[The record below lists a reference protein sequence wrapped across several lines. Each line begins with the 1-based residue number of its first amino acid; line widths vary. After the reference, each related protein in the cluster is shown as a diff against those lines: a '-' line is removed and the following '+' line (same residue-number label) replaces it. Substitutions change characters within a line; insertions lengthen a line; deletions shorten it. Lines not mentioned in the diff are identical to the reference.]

1 MENSTEIYLK
11 EIGKIPLL
19 TTEEEVELAKRIEAG
34 DEEARKKFCESNLK
48 LVISIAKKYI
58 SYGIPLL
65 DLVQE
70 GNIGLMKAIDN
81 FDYRK
86 GHKFS
91 TYATYWIR
99 QAITVAVKNQ
109 SRLIRLPE
117 NINIKVN
124 QILRTR
130 NQLMQE
136 TGFEPVPEEIAE
148 RTGIDLDEVNDL
160 LESSQ
165 FPFSLDVDVS
175 PNDNSK
181 AFDETGQLRDFISDD
196 ESISPEKNID
206 LLSLREELEQALNVL
221 NDQEKEVIRMRF
233 GLDDGVV
240 KTQKEVGD
248 EFGLTKTRIGQIERK
263 ALSKLKNPEVQRVLI
278 DFVWQ

>member
-48 LVISIAKKYI
+48 LVVSIAKKYI
-58 SYGIPLL
+58 NYGIPLL
-65 DLVQE
+65 DLIQE

-99 QAITVAVKNQ
+99 QAIRIAVKNQ

-124 QILRTR
+124 RVLCAR

-136 TGFEPVPEEIAE
+136 TGFEPTPEEIAE
-148 RTGIDLDEVNDL
+148 KTGIDPDEIDEL
-160 LESSQ
+160 LKSSQ
-165 FPFSLDVDVS
+165 FPFSLDMDIN
-175 PNDNSK
+175 PNDNLK
-181 AFDETGQLRDFISDD
+181 AFDEAGQLRDFISDD
-196 ESISPEKNID
+196 RSISPEKNVD
-206 LLSLREELEQALNVL
+206 LLFLKKELEAVFDVL
-221 NDQEKEVIRMRF
+221 NDQEREVLRMRF
-233 GLDDGVV
+233 GLDDGMV
-240 KTQKEVGD
+240 KTQKQVGD
-248 EFGLTKTRIGQIERK
+248 KFGVTKTRIGQIERK

>member
-11 EIGKIPLL
+11 EIGDIPLL

-58 SYGIPLL
+58 NYGIPLL
-65 DLVQE
+65 DLIQE

-99 QAITVAVKNQ
+99 QAIRIAVKNQ

-130 NQLMQE
+130 NQLIQE

>member
-11 EIGKIPLL
+11 EIGDIPLL

-58 SYGIPLL
+58 NYGIPLL
-65 DLVQE
+65 DLIQE

-99 QAITVAVKNQ
+99 QAIRIAVKNQ

-124 QILRTR
+124 RVLRAR

-136 TGFEPVPEEIAE
+136 TGFEPTPEEIAE
-148 RTGIDLDEVNDL
+148 KTGIDPDEIDEL
-160 LESSQ
+160 LKSSQ
-165 FPFSLDVDVS
+165 FPFSLDMDIN
-175 PNDNSK
+175 PNNNLK
-181 AFDETGQLRDFISDD
+181 EFNEAGQLRDFISDD
-196 ESISPEKNID
+196 RSISPEKNVD
-206 LLSLREELEQALNVL
+206 LLFLKKELEAVFDVL
-221 NDQEKEVIRMRF
+221 NDQEREVLRMRF
-233 GLDDGVV
+233 GLDDGMV
-240 KTQKEVGD
+240 KTQKQVGD
-248 EFGLTKTRIGQIERK
+248 KFGVTKTRIGQIERK

>member
-34 DEEARKKFCESNLK
+34 DKEARKKFCESNLK

-99 QAITVAVKNQ
+99 QAITIAVKNQ

-263 ALSKLKNPEVQRVLI
+263 ALSKLKNPEIQRVLI